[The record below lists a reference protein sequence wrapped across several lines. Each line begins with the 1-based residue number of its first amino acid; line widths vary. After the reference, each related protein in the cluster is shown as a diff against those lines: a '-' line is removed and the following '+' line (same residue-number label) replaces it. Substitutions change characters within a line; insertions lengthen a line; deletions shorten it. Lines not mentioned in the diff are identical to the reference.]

1 MPMDAPDDAVPP
13 QDRIDAATPGSVRE
27 PASRLASGP
36 ARAPTRVGLVL
47 VDEFPLLPFAS
58 VVEPLRVAN
67 LLSGRELYR
76 VREIPVG
83 GARASSS
90 GGVLVPA
97 RAQVGE
103 HVDFDLVLVVAG
115 GDPFGFDDARTG
127 RWLRH
132 LARRGV
138 ALGGVSGGPA
148 VLAWAGLLD
157 GYRATLHWEHAP
169 ALIERHPE
177 LVVERSL
184 YVIDRDRMT
193 CAGGTA
199 PLDMMHALLARDH
212 GEELARGVADW
223 LQHTEIR
230 PGAGAQRAGVV
241 ERYGVHQR
249 PLVEALAAMETHV
262 SDPLELEDLARIA
275 GVGVRQLTRL
285 FDERLGRTPMG
296 FYRNLRLEQGRRLLR
311 QSGLAVGEVARATG
325 FVSAAHFSRTYRTRY
340 GRAPSAERA
349 PPDG

>member
-1 MPMDAPDDAVPP
+1 MDTPAAPVPP
-13 QDRIDAATPGSVRE
+13 PPV
-27 PASRLASGP
+27 
-36 ARAPTRVGLVL
+36 RVGLLL
-47 VDEFPLLPFAS
+47 VDEFALLSYAA

-76 VREIPVG
+76 VREVPVG
-83 GARASSS
+83 GSRARSS

-97 RAQVGE
+97 RAQIGE
-103 HVDFDLVLVVAG
+103 QVDFDLVLVVAG
-115 GDPFGFDDARTG
+115 GDPFGFDDARAA

-138 ALGGVSGGPA
+138 TLGGVSGGPV
-148 VLAWAGLLD
+148 VLASTGLLD
-157 GYRATLHWEHAP
+157 GYRVTLHWEHAP
-169 ALIERHPE
+169 ALVERHPE

-199 PLDMMHALLARDH
+199 PLDLMHALLTRDQ
-212 GEELARGVADW
+212 GVELARRVADW

-230 PGAGAQRAGVV
+230 PASGAQRAGVV

-262 SDPLELEDLARIA
+262 SDPLDLDDLARLA
-275 GVGVRQLTRL
+275 GVGARQLTRL
-285 FDERLGRTPMG
+285 FDERLGQTPMG
-296 FYRNLRLEQGRRLLR
+296 FYRRLRLEQGQRLLR
-311 QSGLAVGEVARATG
+311 RSGLAVGEVARATG
-325 FVSAAHFSRTYRTRY
+325 FVSAAHFSRAYRARY
-340 GRAPSAERA
+340 GRAPSAER
-349 PPDG
+349 GTGEGS

>member
-1 MPMDAPDDAVPP
+1 MDTQAAPAPP
-13 QDRIDAATPGSVRE
+13 PV
-27 PASRLASGP
+27 
-36 ARAPTRVGLVL
+36 RVGLLL
-47 VDEFPLLPFAS
+47 VDEFALLSYAA

-76 VREIPVG
+76 VREVPVG
-83 GARASSS
+83 GSRARSS

-97 RAQVGE
+97 RAQIGE
-103 HVDFDLVLVVAG
+103 QVDFDLVLVVAG
-115 GDPFGFDDARTG
+115 GDPFGFDDARAA

-138 ALGGVSGGPA
+138 TLGGISGGPV
-148 VLAWAGLLD
+148 VLASTGLLD
-157 GYRATLHWEHAP
+157 GYRVTLHWEHAP

-177 LVVERSL
+177 LIVERSL

-199 PLDMMHALLARDH
+199 PLDLMHALLMRDQ
-212 GEELARGVADW
+212 GVELARRVADW

-230 PGAGAQRAGVV
+230 PPGGAQRAGVV

-262 SDPLELEDLARIA
+262 SDPLDLDDLARLA
-275 GVGVRQLTRL
+275 GVGARQLTRL
-285 FDERLGRTPMG
+285 FDERLGQTPMG
-296 FYRNLRLEQGRRLLR
+296 FYRRLRLEQGQRLLR
-311 QSGLAVGEVARATG
+311 RSGLAVGEVARATG
-325 FVSAAHFSRTYRTRY
+325 FVSAAHFSRAYRARY
-340 GRAPSAERA
+340 GRAPSAERGA
-349 PPDG
+349 GEGP